1 MGATGSGKSHFS
13 IDLASHFAGIKVI
26 NADSMQVYQG
36 LDALVSSFLVDD
48 AVQDMEEDT
57 IVSEQELSNVDL
69 AASYEHL
76 TEIDP
81 VAANKIHPNDHRK
94 VSRS

>member
-1 MGATGSGKSHFS
+1 MPPS
-13 IDLASHFAGIKVI
+13 IIDDILSRDGLLVI
-26 NADSMQVYQG
+26 VGGTDYYIQ
-36 LDALVSSFLVDD
+36 ALVSSFLVDD

-57 IVSEQELSNVDL
+57 VVSEQELSNVHL

-76 TEIDP
+76 KEIDP
-81 VAANKIHPNDHRK
+81 VVANRIHPNDHRK